1 MKNFSETAKANA
13 AIIRAMLNDGEFMAG
28 GIFSK
33 ERYYMKRYGLTQE
46 QMADMQVHVWK
57 AVTAGWEA

>member
-1 MKNFSETAKANA
+1 MTNFNEITKANA

-33 ERYYMKRYGLTQE
+33 EQYYMKRYGLTQE
-46 QMADMQVHVWK
+46 QMTDMQVHVWK

>member
-1 MKNFSETAKANA
+1 MTNFSETTKANK
-13 AIIRAMLNDGEFMAG
+13 AIIRAMLNDDEFMAG

-33 ERYYMKRYGLTQE
+33 EGYYMRRYGLTRE
-46 QMADMQVHVWK
+46 QMTDMQAHVWK